1 MIRVE
6 GERIEALGFETQW
19 LGNLLEFEGPLITLQ
34 EDLAEKGAQYLYKW
48 VDADLHGNRW
58 AVIPLAPGILDRFLF
73 GEITLRELSFA
84 PAEVYLIDLDESL
97 QAVQVLRLRPGAL
110 PNDYLPEE
118 DSYFGENAYSA
129 FAVELRDERARAGP
143 PTDDPDRKIL

>member
-19 LGNLLEFEGPLITLQ
+19 LGNLLEFEGPLISLH
-34 EDLAEKGAQYLYKW
+34 EDLSQKGVHYLYKW
-48 VDADLHGNRW
+48 ADADNYCNRW
-58 AVIPLAPGILDRFLF
+58 AVIPLAPGALDRFLL
-73 GEITLRELSFA
+73 GDISLRELTFA
-84 PAEVYLIDLDESL
+84 PAEVFLVDLDDSL

-118 DSYFGENAYSA
+118 DSFFGENSYSA
-129 FAVELRDERARAGP
+129 FAVDLRDERARAGP
-143 PTDDPDRKIL
+143 PTDDPDR